1 MEIGITKAVLAALE
15 QEKVQY
21 IVIGGV
27 AMNLLGLPR
36 ATLDL
41 DIFIAPDPSNIERLK
56 CALRNVFEDP
66 SIEEITADDLLG
78 DYPAVQYIPPEGSFS
93 IDILTRLGDAFSYAD
108 LESVRIPF
116 EEITVNVASP
126 ITLVNMKKGTV
137 RPRDWDDAQALRL
150 RYRVKEE

>member
-41 DIFIAPDPSNIERLK
+41 DIFIAPDRSNIERLK